1 MSFQFSTNRGGP
13 RWTCQLSGCMRTL
26 RKGREHRE
34 RGVLSV
40 GSVSKNS
47 NAVVDEVGVKE
58 GRETL
63 IGV

>member
-1 MSFQFSTNRGGP
+1 M
-13 RWTCQLSGCMRTL
+13 
-26 RKGREHRE
+26 
-34 RGVLSV
+34 

-63 IGV
+63 IGVYNTRYNTSEFDYEKLAHGSTLDPPTPPSSREEW